1 MQLKAFFVSIELLDQ
16 LQHAKT
22 CFTEN
27 FIVNGERSE

>member
-16 LQHAKT
+16 LQRAQT